1 MCMKNPAGGWTTQEH
16 RHGCPTLGMLRPFGA
31 PSGVCGLGPT
41 SKSLASE
48 RRAPRGLSLLGSNRW
63 ARPPAA
69 GVREGGPGRRWQAL
83 SVRHAVAPPG
93 NPLPTGPPRER
104 GHLRSSLRRAPEG
117 QGFPFPA
124 LLAFVAESR
133 SPPAARGSLTAQ
145 QLPQTGPFRGP
156 EGAAPKGTQDPTA
169 EEEQEEGGGR
179 RGRCGEEGEGGRRKR
194 GRRLGENEPG
204 EAEGMRRGSRART
217 PSEPRASQK
226 PHGPPRRA
234 APLRRLPGRPRP
246 ERGAVV
252 RLQSSWS

>member
-1 MCMKNPAGGWTTQEH
+1 MYPNYTCI
-16 RHGCPTLGMLRPFGA
+16 CDF
-31 PSGVCGLGPT
+31 PT
-41 SKSLASE
+41 SPTDIKQVLVQGAGQLRNTGTGA
-48 RRAPRGLSLLGSNRW
+48 RRLGCLGRLEHPRGSADWDRRNRW